1 MSRRATVVFSVAIT
15 LALLCQRVG
24 AQLTQTQEVYEQAI
38 NALFREDVDVR
49 RPHVLYVF
57 KSSATLERLPD
68 TSYQA
73 RQWDRTGS
81 RTRWGDV
88 PRQLRDSLHEILSRG
103 RALVVNTLLPGVQW
117 RDDKDYAGIVL
128 SVSSVAFAPDT
139 SQAVVYVAV
148 HCGPICGGAD
158 IIFLRKAPSGRWE
171 VAATFPIWRS

>member
-15 LALLCQRVG
+15 LALPCQRVA

-68 TSYQA
+68 SSYQA

-81 RTRWGDV
+81 RA
-88 PRQLRDSLHEILSRG
+88 RG
-103 RALVVNTLLPGVQW
+103 EMSPANCAT
-117 RDDKDYAGIVL
+117 
-128 SVSSVAFAPDT
+128 
-139 SQAVVYVAV
+139 
-148 HCGPICGGAD
+148 
-158 IIFLRKAPSGRWE
+158 PSM
-171 VAATFPIWRS
+171 SY